1 MGVRDTRI
9 RLSYEA
15 SERVIRMLNLRVQR
29 RYECNWYPAI
39 RRSLVKVQKSRGK
52 RSLNSSEFYCLGSYT

>member
-29 RYECNWYPAI
+29 RYECTGI
-39 RRSLVKVQKSRGK
+39 LQFDGV
-52 RSLNSSEFYCLGSYT
+52 